1 MLRVHRFEE
10 PYSVRLRIEGALT
23 ADVLDAVER
32 SWQEAVA
39 DARGRKLLLDA
50 SGVIRADAAG
60 IASLG
65 RMASQGGGWTMT
77 AASSRTRNQIRCKV
91 GYGTDSAWCCVRR
104 SPCGMGVRADTER
117 GNDLS

>member
-65 RMASQGGGWTMT
+65 RMASQGARVDDDGRFLPHTEPDSLQGRLRHGFCVVLC
-77 AASSRTRNQIRCKV
+77 AALPMWHGC
-91 GYGTDSAWCCVRR
+91 
-104 SPCGMGVRADTER
+104 PCGHRA
-117 GNDLS
+117 G